1 MKKLL
6 STTVLLLLLT
16 SSVNAQLKEL
26 HTPKYVTISR
36 VSDLSVWKGS
46 LIEKDKKHYYISFR
60 NPKYQYITDARE
72 IHIGSKSNVQE
83 LRQTL
88 LNIIGTKDD
97 RTFETKYHTIYV
109 EPFGKKYV
117 RIGIYQEYADNLY
130 TGYFSKR
137 QIKKLLPEV
146 LN

>member
-6 STTVLLLLLT
+6 TTTVLLLLTL
-16 SSVNAQLKEL
+16 SVNAQLKEL

-137 QIKKLLPEV
+137 RIKKLLPEI